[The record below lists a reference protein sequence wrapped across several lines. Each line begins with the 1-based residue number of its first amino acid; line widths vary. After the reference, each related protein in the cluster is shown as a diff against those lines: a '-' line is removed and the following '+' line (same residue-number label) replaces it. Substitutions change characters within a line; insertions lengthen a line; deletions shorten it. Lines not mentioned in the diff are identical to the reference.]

1 MAAMMRRS
9 APWPQLW
16 LTGLLLT
23 SCGEPEAEVTG
34 LNGTGT
40 ASAHAVPAISFL
52 GSALTASGE
61 TRDLIVLSIDT
72 LRADR
77 LPFYGGDRPLTGSAE
92 EPFSLSWLAAQG
104 TTFDAVWAPGGI
116 TLPSL
121 GSLWT
126 GLSPLEH
133 GAMGN
138 REPVLVDGIGHRLL
152 QNGWQGYAMTANGIL
167 MKDTGFEKEFTKYL
181 GRSSQNEAG
190 IPKILIPLAEEAIQ
204 AKQRVFMWA
213 HYMAPHQPYAP
224 SAASRG
230 KYSAADGIEAS
241 TENLHDL
248 FRHPERVTAEVK
260 EHIRALYDEELID
273 VNQMAM
279 RFLRKLNRTYHDAGR
294 GGLMDNAVIVLVSDH
309 GEGLADRNGFFL
321 HSKSLF
327 SGVVRVPCVVVG
339 GDWPKGVHV
348 EQGIPLAAVLPMV
361 LDGTPPQAPYYFS
374 AIRDMYFSVRDDRWT
389 LIHNPSG
396 DAHGPAG
403 PPAEVPFPYPE
414 VALYDR
420 LQDPLETENV
430 ASAHPEVTRQMLN
443 ALHQWYLALERPD
456 AEDDTEVSEDNRTAL
471 LEMGYA
477 GEVEDNDSV
486 DYTPWPGSA
495 WNP

>member
-1 MAAMMRRS
+1 MLRRI
-9 APWPQLW
+9 AP
-16 LTGLLLT
+16 GLLLLAT
-23 SCGEPEAEVTG
+23 GFLLTACGGQESDSAKASEVPSQPLPT
-34 LNGTGT
+34 
-40 ASAHAVPAISFL
+40 L
-52 GSALTASGE
+52 GSALLAPSE

-77 LPFYGGDRPLTGSAE
+77 LPFYGGERALTGSDE
-92 EPFSLSWLAAQG
+92 ELFSLSWLAAQG

-121 GSLWT
+121 GTLWT

-138 REPVLVDGIGHRLL
+138 REPILVDGIGHGLL
-152 QNGWQGYAMTANGIL
+152 QKGWKGYAMTANGIL
-167 MKDTGFEKEFTKYL
+167 MKDTGFEKEFTTYL

-190 IPKILIPLAEEAIQ
+190 IPKILVPLAEDAIVH
-204 AKQRVFMWA
+204 KERLFMWA

-224 SAASRG
+224 SEQFRG
-230 KYSAADGIEAS
+230 RFSQADGMAAT

-248 FRHPERVTAEVK
+248 FRFPETATDTVK
-260 EHIRALYDEELID
+260 EHIQGLYDEEILE
-273 VNQMAM
+273 VNMLTM
-279 RFLRKLNRTYHDAGR
+279 RFLRKLNRTYRDAGR
-294 GGLMDNAVIVLVSDH
+294 GGLMDNAIIVLVSDH
-309 GEGLADRNGFFL
+309 GEGLADRNSFFL

-327 SGVVRVPCVVVG
+327 SGVVRVPCVVIG
-339 GDWPKGVHV
+339 GDWPKGIHV
-348 EQGIPLAAVLPMV
+348 KQGVALADVLPMV
-361 LDGTPPQAPYYFS
+361 LDGTPPPSGYFFS
-374 AIRDMYFSVRDDRWT
+374 AIRDMYFSVRDHRWT

-396 DAHGPAG
+396 NPHGPGG

-420 LQDPLETENV
+420 LADPLEVNNV
-430 ASAHPEVTRQMLN
+430 ASANPVVTRRMLD
-443 ALHQWYLALERPD
+443 ALHQWYQNLERPLQ
-456 AEDDTEVSEDNRTAL
+456 EDDSEVTAENREAL
-471 LEMGYA
+471 IEMGYA
-477 GEVEDNDSV
+477 GEVEEQAGV